1 VREALSLSLHKINA
15 AASEGMPVLSRFG
28 DGHEPP
34 THSLEIAMKSRFFAV
49 TLLAILGAAPAFAA
63 QPAATTAKP
72 MSAQQQRMSTCA
84 AANKGKKGAE
94 YKAAQSACLKADS
107 AAASKA
113 RTPQQERMAKC
124 AAQNK
129 GKKGNDYKAA
139 QSDCLKGA

>member
-1 VREALSLSLHKINA
+1 
-15 AASEGMPVLSRFG
+15 
-28 DGHEPP
+28 
-34 THSLEIAMKSRFFAV
+34 MKSRFFAIP
-49 TLLAILGAAPAFAA
+49 LLAILGVGSAFATT
-63 QPAATTAKP
+63 PAATAAKP

-107 AAASKA
+107 VAAGTA

-124 AAQNK
+124 SAQNK

-139 QSDCLKGA
+139 QSACLKGA